1 MQAFST
7 NLGQYSMN
15 SIAEQIKATVREIFM
30 LQAQSNTDW
39 IWKIREIK
47 QSPEYKQ
54 AKDAY
59 KKFALI
65 TSQGYSKKHDS
76 LATFYTYNQL
86 LEKFRK
92 DAELKLS
99 KIDFAVAKKLSG
111 VEVEHVKCLHCG
123 LGKDGFAEGTWHLT
137 DKEGQ
142 LWLFSFDTIYAGG
155 YNIQCMHVRTQYTIK
170 KLKQQ

>member
-59 KKFALI
+59 EKFGLI
-65 TSQGYSKKHDS
+65 TSKGYGKTHHA
-76 LATFYTYNQL
+76 LAMSYNYHQL
-86 LEKFRK
+86 LEKLRK
-92 DAELKLS
+92 DAEQSLG
-99 KIDFAVAKKLSG
+99 KIDLAVAKKLAT
-111 VEVEHVKCLHCG
+111 VEIENVECISCG
-123 LGKDGFAEGTWHLT
+123 IGKDGFAEGTWHLT

-142 LWLFSFDTIYAGG
+142 VWLFSFNTIYAGG